1 MVNVGKEV
9 ERNRSSGA
17 DIDGG
22 AGNGK
27 AGEEETKDQVFCGVG
42 EEGLK
47 PNRDLAV
54 VANGNAA
61 TRYREGIIR
70 AVKEVGR
77 SVDGEV
83 GLEKGFVEEKGI
95 HAVGSKGMHEEV
107 LVDGK
112 GADVIEQNTV
122 LSRHDGN
129 LDEGVET
136 GEGEVG
142 LVVGIGGVCV
152 ELEHGA
158 GGKGYLLEGVR
169 TLKGMDILEDDSNKA
184 DDVLGSGRGTKGVA
198 RRGGGIQRADRDSEF
213 RSGRGR
219 ASLTLLGI
227 RGMGK
232 IAGVAGR
239 RGL

>member
-1 MVNVGKEV
+1 MVAASGVEDVHRYAAKEVGGGQDDIGSGIGFRSGVLGNGKDVSLEGGKEPMPPPELGGGATMDVEVSGNHVGGEGTVNVGKEV

-27 AGEEETKDQVFCGVG
+27 AREKETKDQVFHGVG

-83 GLEKGFVEEKGI
+83 GLEKGFI
-95 HAVGSKGMHEEV
+95 
-107 LVDGK
+107 
-112 GADVIEQNTV
+112 
-122 LSRHDGN
+122 
-129 LDEGVET
+129 
-136 GEGEVG
+136 
-142 LVVGIGGVCV
+142 
-152 ELEHGA
+152 
-158 GGKGYLLEGVR
+158 
-169 TLKGMDILEDDSNKA
+169 
-184 DDVLGSGRGTKGVA
+184 
-198 RRGGGIQRADRDSEF
+198 
-213 RSGRGR
+213 
-219 ASLTLLGI
+219 
-227 RGMGK
+227 
-232 IAGVAGR
+232 
-239 RGL
+239 